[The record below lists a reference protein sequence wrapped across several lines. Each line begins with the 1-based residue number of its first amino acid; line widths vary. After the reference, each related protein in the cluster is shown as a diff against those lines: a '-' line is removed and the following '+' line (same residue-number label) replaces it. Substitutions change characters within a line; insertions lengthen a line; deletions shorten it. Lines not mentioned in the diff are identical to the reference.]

1 MLKKHERAFVVLVS
15 WQVEADRSLS
25 TDGQHSET
33 PPPFV
38 ENDVKTVNATTGKVI
53 LFSLR
58 ILNSVSNLQAL

>member
-25 TDGQHSET
+25 TDGQHSAT

-53 LFSLR
+53 LSL
-58 ILNSVSNLQAL
+58 